1 MMSQNNLEF
10 QIQTPRPNN
19 PVPIIIIGAG
29 GIVRDAHLPAYTA
42 AGLEVFAL
50 VNRTRSRAEQLAAEF
65 NVSHVFETIG
75 EAVAAAPKDV
85 VYDIALMP
93 EQYMH
98 VLESLPDEAT
108 VLIQK
113 PMGETLDEARAILEI
128 CRKKQFKA
136 AINCQLRYAPYINVA
151 RQMIQQGLIGEL
163 YDMEVRMTIYTP
175 WDIFPHVAVNKRLE
189 ILYHSIH
196 YMDLIRSFLGEP
208 RSIISK
214 TFGHP
219 EKTYSSTRTTTVID
233 YNDQLRAVINTNHD
247 HNFGPDGQE
256 SFIKFEGTKG
266 VIKAKIG
273 LLMDYPRGTE
283 DQFDYCIMEEGQPP
297 KWQQLKIE
305 ETWFPDA
312 FRNIMF
318 ALMRFREGSDTFLSN
333 HVEDVYH
340 TMELVEAAY
349 QSNRLDGYHIQSES
363 L

>member
-1 MMSQNNLEF
+1 MRQNNIDF
-10 QIQTPRPNN
+10 QIQTPRPDH

-50 VNRTRSRAEQLAAEF
+50 VNRTRKRAETLAAEF
-65 NVSHVFETIG
+65 NVPRVFETIE
-75 EAVAAAPKDV
+75 EAVAAAPEDV

-98 VLESLPDEAT
+98 ILESLPNGAT

-113 PMGETLDEARAILEI
+113 PMGETLEEAGAILDI
-128 CRKKQFKA
+128 CRRKHLKA
-136 AINCQLRYAPYINVA
+136 AINCQLRYAPFINVA
-151 RQMIQQGLIGEL
+151 RQMIQQGLIGDL
-163 YDMEVRMTIYTP
+163 YDMEVRVTVYTP

-208 RSIISK
+208 RSIVSK

-219 EKTYSSTRTTTVID
+219 EKTFSSTRTTTVMD
-233 YNDQLRAVINTNHD
+233 YSPTLRAVINTNHD
-247 HNFGPDGQE
+247 HNFGADGQE

-266 VIKAKIG
+266 VIKAKMG
-273 LLMDYPRGTE
+273 LLMDYPKGTA
-283 DQFDYCIMEEGQPP
+283 DQFDYCIVRDGHPP
-297 KWQQLKIE
+297 KWEQLTLQ

-318 ALMRFREGSDTFLSN
+318 ALMRFREGSDAFLSN

-349 QSNRLDGYHIQSES
+349 QSNRLDGYHIQSAS
-363 L
+363 LI